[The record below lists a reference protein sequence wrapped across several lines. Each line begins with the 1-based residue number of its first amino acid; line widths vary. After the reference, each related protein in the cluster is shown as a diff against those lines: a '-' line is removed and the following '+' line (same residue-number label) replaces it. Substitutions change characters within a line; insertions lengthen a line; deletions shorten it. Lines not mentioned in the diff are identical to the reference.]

1 MAWIEVYGGER
12 SLDLELTTASHDVL
26 QNTPAEISVEANIV
40 NKPKYLPGFI
50 ILWSIKCV
58 QRKTAILLRVFVAS
72 GKE

>member
-50 ILWSIKCV
+50 IL
-58 QRKTAILLRVFVAS
+58 
-72 GKE
+72 